1 MPRLVVYAGVHIKEA
16 VVTRMAHES
25 IVTDQVAYIS
35 LKEEENGIQMYICMK
50 YSNTQFSEVLQ
61 QTLSGDTTSHKTKID
76 AQELKKYLQ
85 ENVVKIAKLLEVTVV
100 TDFEKDMLLTVEDDT
115 ACFVYFGAM
124 TKSLVHVAFWLRIP
138 IQEKIIDENAKPNI
152 FFWVLHTSYAQELE
166 ALGDATGQGLDLNEC
181 KQCLELKDSIEYS
194 QKV

>member
-1 MPRLVVYAGVHIKEA
+1 VYAGVHIKEA

-50 YSNTQFSEVLQ
+50 NSNKFSEVLQ
-61 QTLSGDTTSHKTKID
+61 QTLSDNTTSHKTKID
-76 AQELKKYLQ
+76 AQDLKKYLQ
-85 ENVVKIAKLLEVTVV
+85 ENVVDIANLLEVTVV
-100 TDFEKDMLLTVEDDT
+100 TDFEKDTLLTVEDDT

-138 IQEKIIDENAKPNI
+138 IHDAAIDEIAKPNI

-166 ALGDATGQGLDLNEC
+166 ALGDATGQGLDVHEC